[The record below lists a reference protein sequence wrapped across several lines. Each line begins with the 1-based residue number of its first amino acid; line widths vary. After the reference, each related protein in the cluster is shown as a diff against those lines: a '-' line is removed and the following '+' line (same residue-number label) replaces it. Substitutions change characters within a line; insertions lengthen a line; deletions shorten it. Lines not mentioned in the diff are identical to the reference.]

1 MPKLDGLLKN
11 LEDEEVWMRQDAVA
25 IAQKPKKFDPS
36 ANSSEAERK
45 NYRMR
50 KARCKHLQ
58 RNRTDLTRV

>member
-36 ANSSEAERK
+36 ANSSEAEK
-45 NYRMR
+45 KELYNAESQM
-50 KARCKHLQ
+50 
-58 RNRTDLTRV
+58 